1 MSVALTQKPA
11 VKSETILEALLALK
25 DGDNCDLP
33 MLPEVAAQLLTLTSD
48 VDCNASDIVPLIK
61 RDQSLTSHLL
71 RIANSLR
78 YNTGVTVSSVQQAV
92 ARLGLLAVREIVV
105 FDLLQMPHL

>member
-33 MLPEVAAQLLTLTSD
+33 MLPEVAAQ
-48 VDCNASDIVPLIK
+48 
-61 RDQSLTSHLL
+61 R
-71 RIANSLR
+71 
-78 YNTGVTVSSVQQAV
+78 QQ
-92 ARLGLLAVREIVV
+92 RT
-105 FDLLQMPHL
+105 